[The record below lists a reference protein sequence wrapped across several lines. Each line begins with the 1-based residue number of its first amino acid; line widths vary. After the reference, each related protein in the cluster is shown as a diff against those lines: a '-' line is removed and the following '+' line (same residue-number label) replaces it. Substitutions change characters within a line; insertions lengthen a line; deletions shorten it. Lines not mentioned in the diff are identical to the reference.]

1 MLSLLVAV
9 AENNVIGLDNK
20 LLWRIPEDLARF
32 KQITMGK
39 TIIMGRKTFESLP
52 KILPGRHHIV
62 LTNDK
67 NYSVDSEQVT
77 VVHSLDEILNKFSDS
92 EEEAFIIGG
101 GQIYNLTFPHCSK
114 FYLTKVY
121 RAFDKADTFFPE
133 IDYSN
138 WKEVYSS
145 GRNINTS
152 DGIEFE
158 FVDYE
163 RIR

>member
-1 MLSLLVAV
+1 MQQSWIAGQTAAFNSWVSGYIDEGASYLKLKQINEQLVAQNKSLMKQV
-9 AENNVIGLDNK
+9 YGNNASLK
-20 LLWRIPEDLARF
+20 PQF
-32 KQITMGK
+32 
-39 TIIMGRKTFESLP
+39 RK
-52 KILPGRHHIV
+52 
-62 LTNDK
+62 
-67 NYSVDSEQVT
+67 
-77 VVHSLDEILNKFSDS
+77 VHDT
-92 EEEAFIIGG
+92 IGG

-121 RAFDKADTFFPE
+121 KAFDKADTFFPE